1 MSRDATQPPIVDEGE
16 SASLVAAAL
25 ETLAPSWH
33 RLHSTL
39 LVLVPM
45 LAVLAIWETFRLP
58 QPAIATFLLLLI
70 ARGDAIS
77 TISSSVLVTATVS
90 LGALLAVAMLAC
102 SLSQPALRIPL
113 MALMIFTTM
122 LLVRGTTLGPIIF
135 LAGFFAIFGSTEA
148 DNVAVLAASPG
159 NVTNTEAFGRP
170 TIAYFPPEE
179 ALLHALLWLGAVAAV
194 PAMLLAVANRIAGP
208 NPLRMMLARFRGH
221 TEAIAAFCDGTPGAS
236 DRLHGLA
243 REGLASLLEL
253 MHAAERAHGTAPLH
267 DAHVRIAG
275 ALNRVVLLLVAW
287 DMARADESDEAA
299 FLRPIG
305 GFATAFAAHLRP
317 EQKID
322 ALLPASPA
330 DGAEDALAGALPS
343 LAAEIRVVVDQ
354 LRAAETQRQRA
365 LRTPA
370 RGTPPRKRF
379 WQAGAFSVPN
389 IQHALKVT
397 LTVMTA
403 YLIECGLVWQ
413 DLNSCVIT
421 CLFVALG
428 TVGETVH
435 KMTLRIAGC
444 LLGAALGIGSIL
456 WLMPLMTGL
465 IQLEALFGAVAF
477 ISIWIALG
485 SPRIAYAGWQ
495 ILLAFGLTT
504 LQGYGP
510 TLDMQAARDRLIGI
524 VLGNLVITLVFI
536 FIWPTRIGAAIR
548 RDMASAFEALGK
560 LMGLEASTA
569 EPDERREAE
578 QRLRDVFMAAVTHV
592 GTVVPDDRFEP
603 NQVVSGGPGRL
614 GRSELANLS
623 RLIVPVSAIATDG
636 LDPWRREAIPQH
648 TRDEVRAFHRAMED
662 WLGQAATWVRTG
674 ANGLQLRATLPGAPA
689 IADLPATVPPKIARR
704 VRGRAALYTLLLRQ
718 IGAFLDDALPPDPAR
733 AVVEAGRSATLV
745 AG

>member
-1 MSRDATQPPIVDEGE
+1 MSGAATRPPLVDEGE
-16 SASLVAAAL
+16 SASLLATIL
-25 ETLAPSWH
+25 EALAPSWH

-45 LAVLAIWETFRLP
+45 LAVLAVWETFRLP

-90 LGALLAVAMLAC
+90 LGALLCVAVLAC

-113 MALMIFTTM
+113 MALMVFMTM
-122 LLVRGTTLGPIIF
+122 LLVRGTTLGPIAF

-148 DNVAVLAASPG
+148 DNLAGLAASPG
-159 NVTNTEAFGRP
+159 DVTNTEAFGRP

-179 ALLHALLWLGAVAAV
+179 ALLHALLWLGVVAAV
-194 PAMLLAVANRIAGP
+194 PAMLLALANRIAGP
-208 NPLRMMLARFRGH
+208 SPLRLMLGRFRSR
-221 TEAIAAFCDGTPGAS
+221 TDAVAAFCDGMPGAS

-243 REGLASLLEL
+243 REGLAPLLEL

-275 ALNRVVLLLVAW
+275 ALNRLVLLLVAW
-287 DMARADESDEAA
+287 DMARAGESEEAA
-299 FLRPIG
+299 FLRPVG
-305 GFATAFAAHLRP
+305 GFATAFAMHLSP
-317 EQKID
+317 ERAD
-322 ALLPASPA
+322 ALLPAPPPDA
-330 DGAEDALAGALPS
+330 VEDVLAGALPS
-343 LAAEIRVVVDQ
+343 LAVEIRVVLDQ
-354 LRAAETQRQRA
+354 LRAAEAQRQRA
-365 LRTPA
+365 LQMPVKT
-370 RGTPPRKRF
+370 TPRKAF
-379 WQAGAFSVPN
+379 WQPGAFAAPN

-403 YLIECGLVWQ
+403 YLIESGLEWQ
-413 DLNSCVIT
+413 DLSSCIIT

-428 TVGETVH
+428 TIGETVR

-444 LLGAALGIGSIL
+444 LLGAALGIVSIL

-465 IQLEALFGAVAF
+465 VQLEALFGALAF
-477 ISIWIALG
+477 VSIWIALG

-510 TLDMQAARDRLIGI
+510 TLDMQAARDRVIGI
-524 VLGNLVITLVFI
+524 LLGNLVITLVFL
-536 FIWPTRIGAAIR
+536 FVWPTRIGDAVR
-548 RDMASAFEALGK
+548 RDMAFAFETLGK
-560 LMGLEASTA
+560 LMGLEADTT
-569 EPDERREAE
+569 EPDIRRKAE
-578 QRLRDVFMAAVTHV
+578 QHLRDAFMAAVTQV

-603 NQVVSGGPGRL
+603 HYAASGEAGRI
-614 GRSELANLS
+614 GRSALADLS

-636 LDPWRREAIPQH
+636 LEPFRRDAIPQH
-648 TRDEVRAFHRAMED
+648 TRDEVRAFHRAMQD
-662 WLGQAATWVRTG
+662 WLGQAGVWIRTG
-674 ANGLQLRATLPGAPA
+674 QHQAQLRDTLPRAPL
-689 IADLPATVPPKIARR
+689 IADLPATVPPTIARR
-704 VRGRAALYTLLLRQ
+704 VRGRAALYALLLRQ
-718 IGAFLDDALPPDPAR
+718 IGAFLDDALPPARTRPAI
-733 AVVEAGRSATLV
+733 EAGRSVTLV